1 MIETIGIDHGFKN
14 MKTAHHVFPTALTKL
29 AVRPDDL
36 SEVIEYNGQYYTL
49 NGSALVSVD
58 NHDKI
63 QNLDFYI
70 LTLVAIAK
78 ELKSR
83 NGKQSHIIRIAAGLP
98 QKWYLSQKQ
107 AFKKYL
113 SRESIVKFEYEGN
126 KYKVEITNV
135 NIFAQGYAAVLPKL
149 TSYKGKYFVIVDIGG
164 ETVDII
170 PVREG
175 RPIETECKIDLHGC
189 IYYETKIIK

>member
-70 LTLVAIAK
+70 LT
-78 ELKSR
+78 
-83 NGKQSHIIRIAAGLP
+83 
-98 QKWYLSQKQ
+98 
-107 AFKKYL
+107 
-113 SRESIVKFEYEGN
+113 
-126 KYKVEITNV
+126 
-135 NIFAQGYAAVLPKL
+135 
-149 TSYKGKYFVIVDIGG
+149 
-164 ETVDII
+164 
-170 PVREG
+170 
-175 RPIETECKIDLHGC
+175 
-189 IYYETKIIK
+189 